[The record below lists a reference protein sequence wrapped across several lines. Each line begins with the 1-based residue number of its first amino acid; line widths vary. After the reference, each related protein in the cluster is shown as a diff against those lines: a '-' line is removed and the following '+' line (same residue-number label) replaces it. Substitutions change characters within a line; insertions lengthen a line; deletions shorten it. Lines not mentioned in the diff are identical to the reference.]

1 MQTALLTC
9 VAANLQRAFYD
20 QGVQGALACQYIGG
34 SLCVEKKFTTILP
47 RTTLGTG
54 TARTGTTRYT
64 RGKEK
69 PRELKFESPRGRAD
83 GPRDRMSD
91 RCADLVRLDASQM
104 GAAALAASL
113 LKMTAPARI
122 VNAVSLWPAA
132 QLWQSPE
139 YLERTHGRVPV
150 TVPPSAVAA
159 AHNGRPDGDRLS
171 LAEALQRNEAKVFS
185 VPLHESPLAGDVV
198 ASPLDAL
205 HYSGASVH
213 LGGGASSYSLPSH
226 WSRPRHHLP
235 PRRRRQLGSPP
246 QTGTLL
252 DRVGGGAGALDLR
265 SAGGAAT

>member
-20 QGVQGALACQYIGG
+20 QGVGALACQYIGG
-34 SLCVEKKFTTILP
+34 SLCLDFFYNNTP
-47 RTTLGTG
+47 WHDTG
-54 TARTGTTRYT
+54 HGNGAHWHYQVHKWKR
-64 RGKEK
+64 K
-69 PRELKFESPRGRAD
+69 PRELKFESPRGRAEA

-159 AHNGRPDGDRLS
+159 AHNGRPDGDRLP